1 MKSVI
6 NNDKS
11 NTLKSYQQTEET
23 SSDEFAVRE
32 KEVHYF
38 DEDLTEEE
46 ANKAFLHMSQI
57 NSAEIFEKYL

>member
-46 ANKAFLHMSQI
+46 SNKAFLHMSQI